1 MPKLNKF
8 SERITTGSNQ
18 YALKINLDE
27 IFGTAFPN
35 SSRLRQAVGQE
46 ILDIINKRTKSGV
59 SWEGKQFKNYSKM
72 YSESLEFEAAGKSKS
87 DPNLTLTGDMLGL
100 MDVIE
105 EEKATITIGWNSSE
119 EANKAHGHI
128 SGSVGAKRDFLGL
141 SAKEA
146 ERVRNLFEDTVREA
160 TAETGP
166 ARSSVATLGQI
177 ISGERPVQ
185 GRTLGS
191 ILNNLFGDDNG

>member
-1 MPKLNKF
+1 
-8 SERITTGSNQ
+8 
-18 YALKINLDE
+18 
-27 IFGTAFPN
+27 
-35 SSRLRQAVGQE
+35 
-46 ILDIINKRTKSGV
+46 
-59 SWEGKQFKNYSKM
+59 M